1 MRPPDW
7 TGLGPKAISGG
18 APLPRRQPALI
29 DSMRV
34 PTRSRRQILQLLI
47 AAAASGLPCLG
58 RPDRAQAGGRSAGAA
73 VPTRPLAP
81 SPISGAAASL
91 PPPARIEPV
100 TEVLWG
106 TTVTDPYRWM
116 ERQDDPD
123 WLPFLKA
130 QASHSRAVLD
140 AIPGRSA
147 LGRRVSELSAQV
159 PRAIRV
165 ISRGER
171 LFYESRP
178 AGADQ
183 YKLFLRQ
190 GTRGQ
195 ERLLLDPEQLSQGD
209 KACAIDWWLPS
220 PQGRHIALGLSLG
233 GSENSVLRILD
244 VERGAFLDESI
255 DKTDNA
261 SPSWLPDGSGF
272 FYNRLAPGPRPGDPD
287 HFLNSAAWLHR
298 LGTDPATDVLILRC
312 GLDPAIPGTP
322 EEYPTLHTAAD
333 SAFVVASF
341 QGGVRQDNAYHVAR
355 LDALLAGKPQWKRV
369 CSLEDQIVRLVLAG
383 DQLLLLTTKGSPNG
397 QLLRLAAAAPDLAR
411 ARVVVPESDWVI
423 DTISAA
429 ADGLYLKE
437 VQGGYSRL
445 RRLSGNGGLQR
456 LRLPFEGSIA
466 ELSSDPLAGG
476 AWFIGES
483 WLVPPA
489 CFHCRSGARAAHR
502 VDLVGKVHL
511 DGSGY
516 ALTRSV
522 AIARDGSR
530 VPMSIVARRDLKRNG
545 SHPTLVEAYG
555 AYQISSEPWFF
566 NGRLLAFLEQGGVFV
581 TAHVRGGGE
590 FGRRWW
596 LAGQKQTK
604 PNSWRDLIDCCQA
617 LIQKG
622 WTSPSHLAI
631 TGTSAGGI
639 TVGRA
644 MTERPELFAAVISDV
659 GLSNPLRAE
668 FSENG
673 PGNIDEFGTIK
684 EKQGFEGL
692 WQMDAYQAVLDGV
705 TYPATLLIT
714 GVNDPRVAPW
724 QGAKMAARLQGVAR
738 SDHPVLLRVDFQ
750 AGHGLGSTRSQ
761 NDALQA
767 DNYAFVLWRTGHPAF
782 QPRQP

>member
-1 MRPPDW
+1 MR
-7 TGLGPKAISGG
+7 A
-18 APLPRRQPALI
+18 
-29 DSMRV
+29 
-34 PTRSRRQILQLLI
+34 PTRRRRQILQLLI
-47 AAAASGLPCLG
+47 AGAAAGALPGLG
-58 RPDRAQAGGRSAGAA
+58 RPGRAQTAVRSQGLAA
-73 VPTRPLAP
+73 P
-81 SPISGAAASL
+81 SL

-100 TEVLWG
+100 REVLWG
-106 TTVTDPYRWM
+106 STVTDPYRWM
-116 ERQDDPD
+116 ERQDDPE

-130 QASHSRAVLD
+130 QAEYSRAVLD

-147 LGRRVSELSAQV
+147 LGRRVSALSAQV
-159 PRAIRV
+159 PRAVRV
-165 ISRGER
+165 ISRGQR

-183 YKLFLRQ
+183 YKLFVRQ
-190 GTRGQ
+190 GTQGP
-195 ERLLLDPEQLSQGD
+195 ERLLLDPEQLSPGD
-209 KACAIDWWLPS
+209 TSYAIDWWLPS
-220 PQGRHIALGLSLG
+220 PQGRHIALGLSAG

-244 VERGAFLDESI
+244 VERGTFLNESI

-298 LGTDPATDVLILRC
+298 LGTDPAQDVLVLRC

-322 EEYPTLHTAAD
+322 EEYPTVEAAAD
-333 SAFVVASF
+333 SAFVVACF
-341 QGGVRQDNAYHVAR
+341 RGGVRQDNAFHVAR
-355 LDALLAGKPQWKRV
+355 LEELLAGRPQWKQV
-369 CSLEDQIVRLVLAG
+369 CSLEDQIVRLVLSG
-383 DQLLLLTTKGSPNG
+383 DHLDLVSTRNNPNG
-397 QLLRLAAAAPDLAR
+397 QVLRLDAAAPDLAR
-411 ARVVVPESDWVI
+411 ARVVVPESTWAI
-423 DTISAA
+423 DAISAA

-437 VQGGYSRL
+437 MQGGYSRL
-445 RRLSGNGGLQR
+445 RRLSGDGVLQQV
-456 LRLPFEGSIA
+456 RLPFEGSIA
-466 ELSSDPLAGG
+466 ELSSDPLHGG

-489 CFHCRSGARAAHR
+489 CFHCRSGARTASR
-502 VDLVGKVHL
+502 VDLVGKVRL
-511 DGSGY
+511 DGRGY

-522 AIARDGSR
+522 AIARDGTR
-530 VPMSIVARRDLKRNG
+530 VPMSILARRDLKRDG
-545 SHPTLVEAYG
+545 THPTLVEAYG

-596 LAGQKQTK
+596 LAGQKTTK
-604 PNSWRDLIDCCQA
+604 PNTWRDLIDCCQT
-617 LIQKG
+617 LIEEG

-673 PGNIDEFGTIK
+673 PGNIDEFGTIN
-684 EKQGFEGL
+684 ERQGFESL
-692 WQMDAYQAVLDGV
+692 RQMDAYQAVRNGV
-705 TYPATLLIT
+705 SYPATLLTT
-714 GVNDPRVAPW
+714 GMNDSRVAPW
-724 QGAKMAARLQGVAR
+724 QVGKMTARLQNVATADR
-738 SDHPVLLRVDFQ
+738 PVLQRVDFQ

-761 NDALQA
+761 NDGLQA
-767 DNYAFVLWRTGHPAF
+767 DIYAFVLWRTGHPDF
-782 QPRQP
+782 QPRLR